1 MSKASLNVLLVSASL
16 FADKGNSRALASSF
30 VSALEASGQPF
41 QLTHHD
47 LVERDLPH
55 LDGAEMQAWMTPTDE
70 RSAEQRK
77 LAALSDGFLAE
88 LRAADLLVVA
98 APLYNLGLPTQM
110 KAWFDRVLRAGE
122 TFRYTEKGPV
132 GLLEGKQALV
142 LAARG
147 GMYAGTEMDSQTP
160 HLKSMLGLMG
170 ITDQHFVYAEGLNMG
185 DEPRTASLAE
195 AKAAIANQVEALQ
208 FR

>member
-16 FADKGNSRALASSF
+16 FADKGNSRALAASF

-55 LDGAEMQAWMTPTDE
+55 LDGAEMQAWMTPADE

-88 LRAADLLVVA
+88 LRAADLLVV
-98 APLYNLGLPTQM
+98 
-110 KAWFDRVLRAGE
+110 
-122 TFRYTEKGPV
+122 
-132 GLLEGKQALV
+132 
-142 LAARG
+142 AARG

-170 ITDQHFVYAEGLNMG
+170 ITDQHFVYAEGLSMG
-185 DEPRTASLAE
+185 DESRAASLAE

>member
-16 FADKGNSRALASSF
+16 FADKGNSRALATSF
-30 VSALEASGQPF
+30 LSALEASGQPF

-55 LDGAEMQAWMTPTDE
+55 LDGVEMQAWMTPADE

-88 LRAADLLVVA
+88 LREADLLVVA

-122 TFRYTEKGPV
+122 TFRYTEMGPS

-147 GMYAGTEMDSQTP
+147 GMYAGSELDSQTP

-170 ITDQHFVYAEGLNMG
+170 ITEQHFIYAEGLNMG
-185 DEPRTASLAE
+185 DEQKVGALSEARTN
-195 AKAAIANQVEALQ
+195 IANYVDAL
-208 FR
+208 

>member
-1 MSKASLNVLLVSASL
+1 
-16 FADKGNSRALASSF
+16 
-30 VSALEASGQPF
+30 
-41 QLTHHD
+41 
-47 LVERDLPH
+47 
-55 LDGAEMQAWMTPTDE
+55 
-70 RSAEQRK
+70 
-77 LAALSDGFLAE
+77 
-88 LRAADLLVVA
+88 
-98 APLYNLGLPTQM
+98 M

-170 ITDQHFVYAEGLNMG
+170 ITDQHFVYAEGLSMG
-185 DEPRTASLAE
+185 DEPRAASLAE

>member
-1 MSKASLNVLLVSASL
+1 MSATPLNVLLVSSSL
-16 FADKGNSRALASSF
+16 FGEKGNSRELASAF
-30 VSALEASGQPF
+30 VDALQASGHEH

-55 LDGAEMQAWMTPTDE
+55 LGAAEMQAWMTPADE

-77 LAALSDGFLAE
+77 LAELSDGFLAE
-88 LRAADLLVVA
+88 LRAADLLVIA

-147 GMYAGTEMDSQTP
+147 GMYAGSDLDSQTP
-160 HLKSMLGLMG
+160 HLTSMLGLMG

-185 DEPRTASLAE
+185 DEQKVGALSEARTG
-195 AKAAIANQVEALQ
+195 IANYVDA
-208 FR
+208 F

>member
-1 MSKASLNVLLVSASL
+1 MSKDSLNVLLVSASL
-16 FADKGNSRALASSF
+16 FADKSNSRALASSF

-55 LDGAEMQAWMTPTDE
+55 LDSAEMQAWMTPADE

-77 LAALSDGFLAE
+77 LAALSDEFLAE
-88 LRAADLLVVA
+88 LKAADLLVVA

-122 TFRYTEKGPV
+122 SFRYTEKGPV

-147 GMYAGTEMDSQTP
+147 GIYAGTEMDSQTP

-185 DEPRTASLAE
+185 DESRAASLAE
-195 AKAAIANQVEALQ
+195 AKAAIANQVQALQ

>member
-1 MSKASLNVLLVSASL
+1 MSATPLNVLLVSSSL
-16 FADKGNSRALASSF
+16 FGEKGNSRELASAF
-30 VSALEASGQPF
+30 ADALQASGHEQ

-55 LDGAEMQAWMTPTDE
+55 LGAAEMQAWMTPADE

-77 LAALSDGFLAE
+77 LAELSDGFLAE
-88 LRAADLLVVA
+88 LRAADLLVIA

-147 GMYAGTEMDSQTP
+147 GMYAGSDLDSQTP

-185 DEPRTASLAE
+185 DEQKVGALSEARTG
-195 AKAAIANQVEALQ
+195 IANYVDAL
-208 FR
+208 

>member
-1 MSKASLNVLLVSASL
+1 MSKAPLNILLVSASL
-16 FADKGNSRALASSF
+16 FAEKGNSRALASSF
-30 VSALEASGQPF
+30 VGALEASGQQF

-55 LDGAEMQAWMTPTDE
+55 LDGNEMQAWMTPDAV
-70 RSAEQRK
+70 RSVEQRE

-147 GMYAGTEMDSQTP
+147 GVYTGSELDSQTP

-170 ITDQHFVYAEGLNMG
+170 ITEQHFVYAEGLNMG
-185 DEPRTASLAE
+185 DEYKAGSLSE
-195 AKAAIANQVEALQ
+195 AKAGIASYVDAL
-208 FR
+208 